1 MKRSMIVLILTVT
14 FVGLIACSTT
24 PKGAVQESSQMKPS
38 QFMPN
43 VMVYRNPD
51 MDITQYSKIVLSP
64 VEIYSGPDASY
75 SGMSSA
81 EQKRIADYLYSAML
95 QKLQQ
100 NNLLAP
106 YSGPNTARLMLI
118 FAGAEKT
125 RPVATTVTY
134 LLPVGMVMNIGKGA
148 MGKSGTFMGSA
159 TVGGEFTDSVTGTLL
174 ASFLTREAP
183 NAMDVAVIVGEWDA
197 TLKAMDKI
205 AEEVSNRLAKMR
217 SGGK

>member
-1 MKRSMIVLILTVT
+1 
-14 FVGLIACSTT
+14 
-24 PKGAVQESSQMKPS
+24 MKPS

-51 MDITQYSKIVLSP
+51 TDITQYSKIVLSP